1 MPKRF
6 NNTLTDEE
14 LDQLF
19 CNIGKK
25 YNLRK
30 LFLKAVGIVE
40 SSLDEHAY
48 RFEPKFWERYLQ
60 DNPKWK
66 DRDPKEVS
74 ASFGICQLM
83 FTTSWE
89 LGFRGTG
96 EELYNPVINI
106 ELGAKLI
113 RKLVDK
119 CKKEK
124 YHFNTPFNPLS
135 MAMARYNGGSYKNPD
150 DDGWIRNEEYVK
162 KIFKTYRELMRTE
175 KECEENG
182 R

>member
-19 CNIGKK
+19 CSTEKK
-25 YNLRK
+25 YYLK
-30 LFLKAVGIVE
+30 PKFLKAVAICE
-40 SSLDEHAY
+40 SSLNERAY
-48 RFEPKFWERYLQ
+48 RFEQGFWDKYLK

-66 DRDPKEVS
+66 DRDPNEVS
-74 ASFGICQLM
+74 ASYGLCQLM
-83 FTTSWE
+83 FTTAWE

-96 EELYNPVINI
+96 EELYNPVYNV

-113 RKLVDK
+113 RKLMEK

-124 YHFNTPFNPLS
+124 YHFNTPFNPMS
-135 MAMARYNGGSYKNPD
+135 IAMARYNGGSYKNPD